1 MSKIVSGKLIASDA
15 AINVDIGFIPDYVEL
30 VLAIGGTELVLRW
43 WKVLYDAAI
52 AAGLLTTGAASA
64 GKWGVVDDGAGVLTH
79 NASAAA
85 GIIAYDEAAMKAIMP
100 APDGNGE
107 KSAALTYTFATAK
120 AAGVTPTARTTAV
133 VGTVIRPTTSN
144 GFLYECTVSAAA
156 MTALTE
162 PTWPTVLGDTVSD
175 GSNTWICRE
184 EKLKL
189 VGGKG
194 FTLGVDKATNSEIIV
209 FRAEQHDRSA
219 DMGDADTSSPVS
231 YEDE

>member
-1 MSKIVSGKLIASDA
+1 MSKIVSGTLIASDA
-15 AINVDIGFIPDYVEL
+15 AINVDIGFIPDYVEM
-30 VLAIGGTELVLRW
+30 VLAVGGTELLLRW
-43 WKVLYDAAI
+43 YKALYDA
-52 AAGLLTTGAASA
+52 GQT
-64 GKWGVVDDGAGVLTH
+64 GKWGLVDDGAGVLTH

-85 GIIAYDEAAMKAIMP
+85 GVIPYDAATTKAMLP
-100 APDGNGE
+100 APDGDGE